1 MLKASIVIW
10 RKMENRMV
18 EITNRLFLTFFD
30 RMGKYQKLF
39 WNRCYRKE
47 SRTEI
52 YSKIKLL

>member
-39 WNRCYRKE
+39 
-47 SRTEI
+47 
-52 YSKIKLL
+52 